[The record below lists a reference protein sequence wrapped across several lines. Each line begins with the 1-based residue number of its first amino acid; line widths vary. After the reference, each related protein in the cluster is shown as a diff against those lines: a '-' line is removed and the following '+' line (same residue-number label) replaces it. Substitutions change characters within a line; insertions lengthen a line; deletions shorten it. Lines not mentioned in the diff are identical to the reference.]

1 MKKFSNIES
10 VALPS
15 NTTTNKGENNLMK
28 KVYLILDGL
37 SNFKTKCSFLVIS
50 LPPFQEVLNIFLLLD
65 LIQF

>member
-37 SNFKTKCSFLVIS
+37 SNFKTKYSFLVIS
-50 LPPFQEVLNIFLLLD
+50 LPPFQEVLNISLLLD